1 MSGGCHAD
9 DTFSDISF
17 GMCMDLI
24 MMSWARVQ

>member
-17 GMCMDLI
+17 GMYMDL
-24 MMSWARVQ
+24 MSWARVQ

>member
-17 GMCMDLI
+17 GMCMDL
-24 MMSWARVQ
+24 MSWARVQ